1 MAELGVPALPVEE
14 VSGAGS
20 TAIDLTSLEEI
31 CHQAAVGAAQ
41 IVRHM
46 RLELADEHGR
56 VAAKAYK
63 SSAVDPVTAVD
74 EASEKFLQ
82 HFLLSALPG
91 SEILGE
97 EQGQVVNQQ
106 SLAEAEDWD
115 SQHEGVS
122 AGRAMATN
130 WQQRHQV
137 GECVA
142 ANRVVWVVDPIDGTV
157 NFLYG
162 QPDYAVSVAACV
174 EGVPTAAA
182 VIHIATGQVY
192 LARVGGP
199 ARLSDS
205 VSATGSEVKGAER
218 SARILSGPQ
227 ESELAS
233 ALVATGFGYVAA
245 QREMQARVLTQLLPR
260 VRDIRRGGSA
270 ALDLCHLATGTV
282 DAYYEHGL
290 GAWDYAAGVLI
301 AARSGVNTIFPR
313 LQFEKSENLLVMA
326 AKSETFARL
335 SRVLKGA
342 GAGVSLASN

>member
-1 MAELGVPALPVEE
+1 MAELGIPALPVEE

-41 IVRHM
+41 IVRHT
-46 RLELADEHGR
+46 RQELADEHGR

-82 HFLLSALPG
+82 HFLLRALPG

-106 SLAEAEDWD
+106 SLAQAEDWD
-115 SQHEGVS
+115 SQHEGVL
-122 AGRAMATN
+122 AGRSMATH
-130 WQQRHQV
+130 WQNRRQV

-174 EGVPTAAA
+174 EGVPIAAA
-182 VIHIATGQVY
+182 VIHVATGQVY
-192 LARVGGP
+192 LARVGGS
-199 ARLSDS
+199 ARLFD
-205 VSATGSEVKGAER
+205 VNATGSEVKGAER
-218 SARILSGPQ
+218 SGRILRGPK

-233 ALVATGFGYVAA
+233 ALVATGFGYVAS
-245 QREMQARVLTQLLPR
+245 QREMQARVLVQLLPR

-301 AARSGVNTIFPR
+301 AARSGVNTFFPR
-313 LQFEKSENLLVMA
+313 LQREKTENLLVIA
-326 AKSETFARL
+326 AKSETLAGL
-335 SRVLKGA
+335 SRVLKGT